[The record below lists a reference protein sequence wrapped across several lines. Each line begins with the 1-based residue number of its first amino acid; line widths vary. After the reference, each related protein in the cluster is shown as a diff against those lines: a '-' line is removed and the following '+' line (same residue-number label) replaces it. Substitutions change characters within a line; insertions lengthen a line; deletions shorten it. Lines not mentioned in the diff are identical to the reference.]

1 MPYKKGQSGN
11 LRGRPKE
18 NYEVKQLAREYT
30 REAIQRLVVWMRS
43 NNPKASVTAAN
54 ALLDRGHG
62 RPAMSGPDQGSPAK
76 VVHEVIWS
84 GSSEGDTS
92 STMREREPFVP
103 FHCRHQRWAV
113 IVAHRRAGKTVATI
127 NDKIRRA
134 LSSRCRTASYAYV
147 APFLAQAKEV
157 AWEYLKRFSES
168 VLPAR
173 AKASSGSS

>member
-43 NNPKASVTAAN
+43 NNPKASVSAAN

-92 STMREREPFVP
+92 STMVNVSRSYPS
-103 FHCRHQRWAV
+103 
-113 IVAHRRAGKTVATI
+113 IVDINAG
-127 NDKIRRA
+127 R
-134 LSSRCRTASYAYV
+134 SSLPIAA
-147 APFLAQAKEV
+147 
-157 AWEYLKRFSES
+157 
-168 VLPAR
+168 PAR
-173 AKASSGSS
+173 RLQRSTTKSGAR